1 MAGKFFTVEE
11 AAQRLGVSAEEVQR
25 LVDRKELYPVRDGT
39 TLKFKH
45 DDIEQYAAE
54 AGAASG
60 EGSGLS
66 LDLDADPATPAAADG
81 LEVDGLQIDGLEIDA
96 AAAAD
101 GLEIELGDSLQ
112 ISGGASGG
120 VTGSGGP
127 AAGLSLDAELDV
139 DGALVIEPPAASS
152 PTPAK
157 KPGAGP
163 AAPPEP
169 NTGTLPIDLSG
180 IAVSGAESGSNATG
194 SIASGS
200 GTNAIDLS
208 GMGSNVG
215 SALSGV
221 LEGGLS
227 LEDSDVRKSGIL
239 SGPDFADEMASAI
252 KASASSPAMSG
263 LAGEAIEEFDPV
275 PDEDDAGSDV
285 VADESG
291 TMGSSFLGDEA
302 SDSFSVGEDA
312 SSDIA
317 LGMGGGID
325 DIGGDIDTALLPDTS
340 FSVWQVCGLV
350 CCALLML
357 TGGFVMFDLIRTLG
371 SPEDLSMSSP
381 LLNPMSELFGWRR

>member
-81 LEVDGLQIDGLEIDA
+81 LE
-96 AAAAD
+96 
-101 GLEIELGDSLQ
+101 IELGDSLQ

-163 AAPPEP
+163 AAPSEP

-291 TMGSSFLGDEA
+291 TMGSSFLGEDA

-317 LGMGGGID
+317 LGAGGGID
-325 DIGGDIDTALLPDTS
+325 DMGGDIDTALLPDTS
-340 FSVWQVCGLV
+340 FSVWQV
-350 CCALLML
+350 L

>member
-25 LVDRKELYPVRDGT
+25 LVDRKDLYPVRDGT

-45 DDIEQYAAE
+45 DDIERYAAE

-60 EGSGLS
+60 GGSGLS
-66 LDLDADPATPAAADG
+66 LDLDAEPATPAAASG

-127 AAGLSLDAELDV
+127 AAGLSLDAELDM
-139 DGALVIEPPAASS
+139 DGALVIDTPAASS
-152 PTPAK
+152 PAPAK
-157 KPGAGP
+157 KPAAAP
-163 AAPPEP
+163 AEPPEP
-169 NTGTLPIDLSG
+169 ITGTLPIDLSG
-180 IAVSGAESGSNATG
+180 IPVSGAESGSNATG

-200 GTNAIDLS
+200 DPNAMDLS

-221 LEGGLS
+221 MEGGLS

-291 TMGSSFLGDEA
+291 TMGSSFLGDDA

-317 LGMGGGID
+317 LGTGGGID

>member
-45 DDIEQYAAE
+45 DDIERYAAE

-60 EGSGLS
+60 GGSGLS
-66 LDLDADPATPAAADG
+66 LDLDAEPATPAAASG
-81 LEVDGLQIDGLEIDA
+81 LEVDGLQIDELEIDA
-96 AAAAD
+96 AASAD

-127 AAGLSLDAELDV
+127 AAGLSLDAELDM
-139 DGALVIEPPAASS
+139 DGALVIDTPAASS
-152 PTPAK
+152 PTPAEK
-157 KPGAGP
+157 P
-163 AAPPEP
+163 AAAPAEPPEP
-169 NTGTLPIDLSG
+169 ITGTLPIDLSG
-180 IAVSGAESGSNATG
+180 IPVSGAESGSNATG

-221 LEGGLS
+221 MEGGLS

-291 TMGSSFLGDEA
+291 TMGSSFLGDDA

-317 LGMGGGID
+317 LGTGGGID

>member
-45 DDIEQYAAE
+45 DDIERYAAE
-54 AGAASG
+54 AAAGSGAD
-60 EGSGLS
+60 SGLS
-66 LDLDADPATPAAADG
+66 LDLDAEPAGSAAADG
-81 LEVDGLQIDGLEIDA
+81 LEID
-96 AAAAD
+96 AAD

-112 ISGGASGG
+112 IGGGASGG
-120 VTGSGGP
+120 VTGSGGL
-127 AAGLSLDAELDV
+127 AEALSLDAALDV
-139 DGALVIEPPAASS
+139 DDGLAIDIPAAS
-152 PTPAK
+152 TPI
-157 KPGAGP
+157 P
-163 AAPPEP
+163 ATKTEAASAPSPEP

-180 IAVSGAESGSNATG
+180 IPVGGGPESGSGATG
-194 SIASGS
+194 SIVSGS
-200 GTNAIDLS
+200 GPGAIDLS
-208 GMGSNVG
+208 GMGSAVG

-221 LEGGLS
+221 QEGGLS

-291 TMGSSFLGDEA
+291 TMGSSFLGDDA
-302 SDSFSVGEDA
+302 SDSFSVGGEDA

-317 LGMGGGID
+317 LGTDGGID
-325 DIGGDIDTALLPDTS
+325 DIGGDVGTALLPDTS

-357 TGGFVMFDLIRTLG
+357 TGGFVMFDLVRTLG